1 MCCPEKKS
9 LGDYQDLFES
19 AFSILNGNNN
29 ETGPQ
34 ISSDYLTL
42 GGRNIGDFFL
52 ALKIL
57 FYFYKASYN
66 EHIVFLKLD
75 FKGLPKIRHFFRK

>member
-42 GGRNIGDFFL
+42 GGRNIGDFF
-52 ALKIL
+52 
-57 FYFYKASYN
+57 
-66 EHIVFLKLD
+66 
-75 FKGLPKIRHFFRK
+75 